1 VSIYGPLKYVILVS
15 LFSMMI
21 LTITPLIVFTYQILR
36 DPRLFEI
43 RVEEVT
49 WLNEGMVSAKVV
61 LHYPINISLSRVR
74 VRLGSTDIIFEN
86 VVKGEVSR
94 RITLTPSEVQSGISE
109 IEVEVIPGLFKFK
122 YTRAG

>member
-1 VSIYGPLKYVILVS
+1 MSIYGPLKYVILVS